1 MSFTFFGHRF
11 YFLASPRQFT
21 KFKWFLN
28 YYLLQNRRMLWG
40 VVVLLIALEL
50 FLLSCR
56 VGIVRE
62 KRYGEEEACA
72 AKGLQVAEE
81 LHKAK
86 ETGHGISGLDEA
98 KVLVGYERS
107 ENLIADA
114 GEVRQTQVQMK
125 KRLRLAA
132 LACYILF
139 LLIAFVFSRMG
150 RAMIRE
156 FYVPTPGSY
165 ITANGFHETAVLI
178 SLLHMVFYWPA
189 GLLVGMTRPQGKRW
203 KGFIML
209 LGLVIGIA
217 GIRYGLACGRVNAGD
232 MIAEVVGAGMGIV
245 TVCSLKDD

>member
-62 KRYGEEEACA
+62 KRYGEERLQGTKKSRGKEESCVMKESRGAEEACA
-72 AKGLQVAEE
+72 TKGL
-81 LHKAK
+81 
-86 ETGHGISGLDEA
+86 
-98 KVLVGYERS
+98 
-107 ENLIADA
+107 
-114 GEVRQTQVQMK
+114 QVQMK